1 MSNENTTM
9 EEYLEETVTVS
20 ELFQEEL
27 DLVVQQ
33 IDELIDTGRDKDLA
47 LAERLE
53 AVVEYLKNRIKAIRE
68 LESMRNSTLH

>member
-1 MSNENTTM
+1 M

>member
-1 MSNENTTM
+1 M

-33 IDELIDTGRDKDLA
+33 IDELIDTGKDKDLA

-53 AVVEYLKNRIKAIRE
+53 TVVEYLKNRIKAIRE